1 MPVNYSALQTTA
13 TRLLRE
19 NGQAITLNYESSE
32 VIDPA
37 TGVVTTV
44 ATNNSI
50 SGYGLASNYD
60 QSEIDGNSI
69 RSSDIKL
76 LLSNTSSAPQPGWT
90 ATVDSKVH
98 RVMDVR
104 QIKPAG
110 TNVMY
115 ILQLRV

>member
-1 MPVNYSALQTTA
+1 MPINYSALQTTA
-13 TRLLRE
+13 TRLLTD
-19 NGQAITLNYESSE
+19 NGQSITLNYESAE

-37 TGVVTTV
+37 TGVVTTP

-50 SGYGLASNYD
+50 SGYGLATNYD
-60 QSEIDGNSI
+60 ITEIDGNAI
-69 RSSDIKL
+69 EASDIRL
-76 LLSNTSSAPQPGWT
+76 LLSNISTRPETGWT

-110 TNVMY
+110 TNVIY